1 MIKLEH
7 VGIAID
13 DAESA
18 LAIIKNILG
27 EAPYKSETVPTER
40 VRTHFIRSGGA
51 KLELLEPLNSE
62 SPVARFI
69 RKRGQGLH
77 HLAFEVDDIHTTR
90 DRLLEAGFSI
100 IGDAPRPGADGK
112 NVFFVHPRDTGG
124 VLFEFCRQDRSVFEN
139 SSAEIRQNGPPL
151 HRAGRR
157 GNPPLLVVDS
167 GVVDIELLVRRLE
180 QSAYVLVVRHEAV
193 LEGTEIL
200 DPLGIERVHV
210 AATPRIL
217 KDVNLPPTRRLSSIV
232 FVDAEVDAF
241 SSDGDILIAADAPH
255 AAAAARLWSRV
266 PDADLVVGDDEL
278 IALAVEKHIQR
289 IDAA

>member
-27 EAPYKSETVPTER
+27 EAPYKSETVPTEG

-62 SPVARFI
+62 SPVAKFI
-69 RKRGQGLH
+69 RQRGQGLH

-100 IGDAPRPGADGK
+100 LGDAPRPGADGK

-139 SSAEIRQNGPPL
+139 SSAETRQNGPPL

-180 QSAYVLVVRHEAV
+180 QSAYVLMVRHEAV
-193 LEGTEIL
+193 LDGAEIL

-217 KDVNLPPTRRLSSIV
+217 KDVNLPPARRLSSIV

-278 IALAVEKHIQR
+278 IALAVEKHIRR
-289 IDAA
+289 IDAS